1 MFEQWNEG
9 PLNSYL
15 IEISAKVL
23 GKKEEDGG
31 CLIDK
36 ILDVAEQKGTGKWTV
51 AESVE
56 RGVYIPSIY
65 EAQMARIFST
75 KKEERTYGAAH
86 LKYSSNEAPGL
97 RTEEME
103 KALLLSMILAY
114 SQGFELISK
123 AAEEENWNIDLAG
136 LAAVWKDGCI
146 IRSALLGRIEQ
157 AEELSGKPLILS
169 AAFSD
174 IGTLEGSLRKMAAA
188 AVLSGMPLPCI
199 QASLQYY
206 DYYRSDQM
214 PVNFIQALRDYFGAH
229 TYMRCDREGHFHT
242 EWE

>member
-1 MFEQWNEG
+1 
-9 PLNSYL
+9 
-15 IEISAKVL
+15 
-23 GKKEEDGG
+23 
-31 CLIDK
+31 
-36 ILDVAEQKGTGKWTV
+36 
-51 AESVE
+51 
-56 RGVYIPSIY
+56 
-65 EAQMARIFST
+65 
-75 KKEERTYGAAH
+75 
-86 LKYSSNEAPGL
+86 
-97 RTEEME
+97 ME

-157 AEELSGKPLILS
+157 AEELSGRPLILS

>member
-1 MFEQWNEG
+1 M
-9 PLNSYL
+9 
-15 IEISAKVL
+15 AK
-23 GKKEEDGG
+23 
-31 CLIDK
+31 
-36 ILDVAEQKGTGKWTV
+36 QKGTGKWTV

-174 IGTLEGSLRKMAAA
+174 IGTLEGSLRKMGGGGRFVGHAAPLHPGLA
-188 AVLSGMPLPCI
+188 PVL
-199 QASLQYY
+199 
-206 DYYRSDQM
+206 
-214 PVNFIQALRDYFGAH
+214 
-229 TYMRCDREGHFHT
+229 
-242 EWE
+242 